1 MSKNE
6 MTQIIASWIVSA
18 VDDNGWRTE
27 ITNDAGF
34 NRSRFNQD
42 YVTGRDVQ
50 QLNRLYVAIAN
61 RYCKNFKGWW
71 NEIGDFILDVASN
84 WESYYEFIDS
94 KKTPKEKESPDDER

>member
-42 YVTGRDVQ
+42 YVTGLNFQ

-61 RYCKNFKGWW
+61 RYGK
-71 NEIGDFILDVASN
+71 I
-84 WESYYEFIDS
+84 S
-94 KKTPKEKESPDDER
+94 KDGGTKSAISSLMLHQTGSLIMNL